1 MEGLRS
7 LGSHM
12 SYLHR
17 KFGVTWFIHNPDGLG
32 EVHTMMS
39 FHVHQ
44 LGTETDILQKCGQVG
59 LITLTQGR
67 M

>member
-12 SYLHR
+12 NPFNRRL
-17 KFGVTWFIHNPDGLG
+17 GITWFVHNPEGLG
-32 EVHTMMS
+32 EIHKMMS

-44 LGTETDILQKCGQVG
+44 LGTETDILQGCGQVG
-59 LITLTQGR
+59 PIALIQGR

>member
-1 MEGLRS
+1 M
-7 LGSHM
+7 
-12 SYLHR
+12 
-17 KFGVTWFIHNPDGLG
+17 HNPEGLG

-44 LGTETDILQKCGQVG
+44 LGTETDILPRCDQVE
-59 LITLTQGR
+59 LMPLVQGR